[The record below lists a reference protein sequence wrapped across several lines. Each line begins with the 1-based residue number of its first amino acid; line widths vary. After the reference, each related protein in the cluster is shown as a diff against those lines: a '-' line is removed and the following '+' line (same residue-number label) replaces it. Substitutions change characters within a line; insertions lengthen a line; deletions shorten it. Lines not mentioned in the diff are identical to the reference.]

1 MPRYKQAQIAKA
13 LTETRGM
20 TFVAAQRLGCSHNT
34 IVAWLAKSPALR
46 LIREQAKG
54 ALIDTAELKL
64 AQAVQAGDLGA
75 IKFYLQ
81 MQARDRG
88 YVARTEITGAD
99 GGPIRSEV
107 INGDTAR
114 DRLAG
119 RIDELAARRAAKE
132 TASRAVGE

>member
-1 MPRYKQAQIAKA
+1 MPRYTHKEIAKA

-20 TFVAAQRLGCSHNT
+20 VYVAAQRLGCSANT
-34 IVAWLAKSPALR
+34 IIARLEQSPELR
-46 LIREQAKG
+46 QIREQAKG

-107 INGDTAR
+107 FNGDTAR

-119 RIDELAARRAAKE
+119 RIDELAQRRAAKE
-132 TASRAVGE
+132 TASRAIGE

>member
-1 MPRYKQAQIAKA
+1 MPRYTHKEIAKA

-20 TFVAAQRLGCSHNT
+20 IYVAAQRLGCSANT
-34 IVAWLAKSPALR
+34 ILARMEKSPELR
-46 LIREQAKG
+46 QIREQARG

-81 MQARDRG
+81 TQARDRG
-88 YVARTEITGAD
+88 YVSRTEVTGAD

-107 INGDTAR
+107 TNGDTAR
-114 DRLAG
+114 ERLAG
-119 RIDELAARRAAKE
+119 RIDELASRRSAKE
-132 TASRAVGE
+132 AAARAV